1 MPWRLLKSINCQCTF
16 ADVLRDQILT
26 SPPILSWTEWVVH
39 LILDTPCLGDNL
51 SLSRKTEEDGL
62 TLQYLVTPHL
72 SLEHQSPIGIVENP
86 VAPLGPPAQTD
97 VVTSLTNCPSPSELA
112 DVLRL
117 LGLRVVES
125 AQPLPAPAPPLA
137 GVDGVWPGHLRPK
150 PVGQQGPA
158 DGAVVRVAVVQL
170 WTDRSQ

>member
-1 MPWRLLKSINCQCTF
+1 MGCSSDSRCT
-16 ADVLRDQILT
+16 LPRI
-26 SPPILSWTEWVVH
+26 E
-39 LILDTPCLGDNL
+39 DNL

-137 GVDGVWPGHLRPK
+137 GVDGV
-150 PVGQQGPA
+150 
-158 DGAVVRVAVVQL
+158 
-170 WTDRSQ
+170 